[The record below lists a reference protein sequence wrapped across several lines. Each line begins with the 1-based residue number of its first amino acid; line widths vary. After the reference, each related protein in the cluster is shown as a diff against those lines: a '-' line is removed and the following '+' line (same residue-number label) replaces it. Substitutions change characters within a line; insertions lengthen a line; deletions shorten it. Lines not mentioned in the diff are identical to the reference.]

1 MGRGASKS
9 FLAAV
14 QKSNNA
20 AIAANEKKAKRETE
34 HTTSLRKSPAGQ
46 KSTKELLL
54 EFFEFQLATKL
65 RFVKLGDGY
74 VLHDFLED
82 PERPGVRIFTLE
94 KHKQNWLKDGGGK
107 VTATTV
113 AHGSLRKCLMKAS
126 ALGAFKRPKKFG
138 EPT

>member
-54 EFFEFQLATKL
+54 EFFEYQLSKH
-65 RFVKLGDGY
+65 RFLTLQNGY
-74 VLHDFLED
+74 HLHDFLED
-82 PERPGVRIFTLE
+82 PEQPGVRIYTLE
-94 KHKQNWLKDGGGK
+94 LHTMDWKLVGGG
-107 VTATTV
+107 VTTAKTV
-113 AHGSLRKCLMKAS
+113 TRGSLRKCLMKAS
-126 ALGAFKRPKKFG
+126 TLGAIKRPKKFG